1 MVWNENKG
9 FFSVFYQFG
18 KYDFSVH
25 LTWLVPLLSL
35 PQIVHYVLDG
45 FIWKIK
51 KDDFAWSKIILE
63 K

>member
-1 MVWNENKG
+1 
-9 FFSVFYQFG
+9 
-18 KYDFSVH
+18 
-25 LTWLVPLLSL
+25 VPLLSL